1 MAIAVEQISRRKYC
15 FCILRV
21 QTNFIKQI
29 RSDNTL
35 FIIRIDSQE
44 ITYHA
49 YLLTTFFFNFGIF
62 TSSSSRTLKLTAGSL
77 CNTLRHLDV
86 SANTAVDFPTEELFS
101 TRMMTRGGGGV
112 LPISRLMG
120 MCR

>member
-1 MAIAVEQISRRKYC
+1 M
-15 FCILRV
+15 

-101 TRMMTRGGGGV
+101 TRMMSQGGGGV
-112 LPISRLMG
+112 LPSSRLMG